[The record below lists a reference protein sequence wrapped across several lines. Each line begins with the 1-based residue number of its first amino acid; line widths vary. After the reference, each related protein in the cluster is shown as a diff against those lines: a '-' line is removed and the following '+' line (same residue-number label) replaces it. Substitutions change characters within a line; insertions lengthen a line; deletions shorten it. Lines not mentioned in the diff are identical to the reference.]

1 MLFLNLYLFLFFISG
16 VLQKGDGSLL
26 ELNALYPRSKQT
38 FISGPKRDF
47 DCTSGCDVSALSEVN
62 LLNVVSMTSGPD
74 GSLYI
79 GDFNLIRRVM
89 PNGKDVFTIF
99 KFDDTQRAFD
109 YDLTVSPADSQLYL
123 SHAKKHQVWKLK
135 SLEKK
140 DIRYTIFIFSELI
153 FREVLAN
160 FSSKFSHYAFLRSI
174 ESNWEAVVGTGERC
188 VPNDLCGDQGPALKA
203 KLNYPKGLAISID
216 KTMYISDGRN
226 IRVVMPDGVIQTLI
240 GANRAKVGGG
250 PKGPPRPLPCQG
262 VLLAD
267 QAQLQWPTKLALN
280 PLDSTLHIVDD
291 TMVLKLMPDMRLV
304 VMAGMSP
311 SCFYQQQSSSSK
323 YNNKTTAANAK
334 FNRPTALGP
343 LMDLKFNHDGMLY
356 LVEKKSKTCLL
367 HQMDRF
373 GHLKVRLL
381 SD

>member
-1 MLFLNLYLFLFFISG
+1 
-16 VLQKGDGSLL
+16 
-26 ELNALYPRSKQT
+26 
-38 FISGPKRDF
+38 
-47 DCTSGCDVSALSEVN
+47 
-62 LLNVVSMTSGPD
+62 MTSGPD

-140 DIRYTIFIFSELI
+140 DI
-153 FREVLAN
+153 
-160 FSSKFSHYAFLRSI
+160 RSI

-240 GANRAKVGGG
+240 GANRAKVG
-250 PKGPPRPLPCQG
+250 
-262 VLLAD
+262 
-267 QAQLQWPTKLALN
+267 
-280 PLDSTLHIVDD
+280 
-291 TMVLKLMPDMRLV
+291 
-304 VMAGMSP
+304 
-311 SCFYQQQSSSSK
+311 
-323 YNNKTTAANAK
+323 
-334 FNRPTALGP
+334 
-343 LMDLKFNHDGMLY
+343 
-356 LVEKKSKTCLL
+356 
-367 HQMDRF
+367 
-373 GHLKVRLL
+373 
-381 SD
+381 